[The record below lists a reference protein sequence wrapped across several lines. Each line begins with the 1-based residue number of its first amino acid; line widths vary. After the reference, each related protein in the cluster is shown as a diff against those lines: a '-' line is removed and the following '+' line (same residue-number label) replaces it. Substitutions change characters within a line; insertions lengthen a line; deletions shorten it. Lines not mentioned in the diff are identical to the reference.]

1 LDIVMG
7 FLPELAVAYILAK
20 GNLRNRTFVNLLLVL
35 IAVVILLASMIGSR
49 SVLFSIIGSVLC
61 VTVFIPVCKS
71 VLTRFKIIAV
81 LAVSVL
87 LALAVIP
94 ENSKSFYNNWQ
105 LANSMEVLEGDIYHL
120 DSDVEAI
127 DYGDID
133 QTDSAAIRIFLW
145 KDAIGKIMDKPL
157 LGQGVR
163 QWRYTYPHP
172 HNVILESGVMFGLPA
187 LVALMI
193 FILYTM
199 WNLRSISQNQE
210 RRVLP
215 VLVGGLFLYL
225 LFYNL
230 VQGQLAS
237 FRSLPLFI
245 IFGLATA
252 VLDGNAHGSIL
263 SRRE

>member
-1 LDIVMG
+1 
-7 FLPELAVAYILAK
+7 
-20 GNLRNRTFVNLLLVL
+20 
-35 IAVVILLASMIGSR
+35 
-49 SVLFSIIGSVLC
+49 
-61 VTVFIPVCKS
+61 
-71 VLTRFKIIAV
+71 
-81 LAVSVL
+81 
-87 LALAVIP
+87 
-94 ENSKSFYNNWQ
+94 
-105 LANSMEVLEGDIYHL
+105 
-120 DSDVEAI
+120 
-127 DYGDID
+127 
-133 QTDSAAIRIFLW
+133 
-145 KDAIGKIMDKPL
+145 
-157 LGQGVR
+157 VR